1 MINCVCICDIPFK
14 LRKIFEQKG
23 YNSKIVKG
31 SMDWLPLP
39 RNEIQS
45 YFTGNK
51 PREFQRM
58 KEYFLCK

>member
-1 MINCVCICDIPFK
+1 MMSFVCICAISFK
-14 LRKIFEQKG
+14 LGKIFEQRG
-23 YNSKIVKG
+23 YKSKIVES
-31 SMDWLPLP
+31 SMGWLPLP

-45 YFTGNK
+45 YFTENK